1 MPRTLL
7 MPIDPGP
14 RGAAGR
20 CPCGLSPRWMAPVR
34 GGSGVNMDLKLV
46 CGRGQSSAASRRQCE
61 GIPSQGAGVGSD
73 KAGNTHKS
81 SRTRR
86 KRWKSSGMALRR
98 HQERRCTRR
107 PAEEEGK
114 RRLGQKVEV

>member
-7 MPIDPGP
+7 MPIDAGP

-46 CGRGQSSAASRRQCE
+46 CGRGHSSAASRRQ
-61 GIPSQGAGVGSD
+61 
-73 KAGNTHKS
+73 
-81 SRTRR
+81 
-86 KRWKSSGMALRR
+86 
-98 HQERRCTRR
+98 
-107 PAEEEGK
+107 
-114 RRLGQKVEV
+114 